1 MKKILFICPS
11 FFKYELEICKE
22 LSLNYEVEY
31 CDERPKNSILFKI
44 LLRLKFRSLI
54 KKAIEQYYTNLLN
67 DINGKHFDYVF
78 VINPEALDYN
88 TMSKLKQECLGVNKQ
103 CHFVLYLWDSLKNK
117 PNAPKLFP
125 LFDKVST
132 FDRKDSDDFN
142 INLIPLFYT
151 RTFDA
156 KYYPVQPLKY
166 DVCFIGTAHSNR
178 LKYLDEILRLISKD
192 KQISKYIFLFF
203 HSRLLFLIKKLFCK
217 SNNKYRINFES
228 LPTVKVVDAIISSAV
243 VIDIHHPSQHGLTM
257 RTIEAVGLN
266 KKIITTNAE
275 IKKYDF
281 YDPKN
286 VYVYQSG
293 DSKLPDEFLST
304 STTHFK
310 NREMYSLKCWVEK
323 NLKK

>member
-11 FFKYELEICKE
+11 FFKYELEIYKE

-31 CDERPKNSILFKI
+31 WDERPKNSIIFKV
-44 LLRLKFRSLI
+44 LLRLKFRPLI
-54 KKAIEQYYTNLLN
+54 KKAINQYYINLLN
-67 DINGKHFDYVF
+67 NINGKHFDYVF

-88 TMSKLKQECLGVNKQ
+88 TMNKLKQKCLGVNKQ
-103 CHFVLYLWDSLKNK
+103 CYFVLYLWDSLKNK

-151 RTFDA
+151 RKFDA

-178 LKYLDEILRLISKD
+178 LKYLDEILKLISNN

-203 HSRLLFLIKKLFCK
+203 PSRMLF
-217 SNNKYRINFES
+217 Y
-228 LPTVKVVDAIISSAV
+228 T
-243 VIDIHHPSQHGLTM
+243 
-257 RTIEAVGLN
+257 
-266 KKIITTNAE
+266 
-275 IKKYDF
+275 
-281 YDPKN
+281 
-286 VYVYQSG
+286 
-293 DSKLPDEFLST
+293 
-304 STTHFK
+304 
-310 NREMYSLKCWVEK
+310 
-323 NLKK
+323 

>member
-1 MKKILFICPS
+1 
-11 FFKYELEICKE
+11 
-22 LSLNYEVEY
+22 
-31 CDERPKNSILFKI
+31 
-44 LLRLKFRSLI
+44 
-54 KKAIEQYYTNLLN
+54 
-67 DINGKHFDYVF
+67 INGKHFDYVF

-88 TMSKLKQECLGVNKQ
+88 TMNKLKQKCLGVNKQ
-103 CHFVLYLWDSLKNK
+103 CYFVLYLWDSLKNK

-151 RTFDA
+151 RKFDA

-178 LKYLDEILRLISKD
+178 LKYLDEILKLISNN

-203 HSRLLFLIKKLFCK
+203 PSRMLFLIKKLFCNSSTK
-217 SNNKYRINFES
+217 HKINFES
-228 LPTVKVVDAIISSAV
+228 LPSAKVVDAILSSAV

-266 KKIITTNAE
+266 KKIITTNAD

-281 YDPKN
+281 YDPKD

-293 DSKLPDEFLST
+293 DSKLPDVFLST
-304 STTHFK
+304 STTNFK
-310 NREMYSLKCWVEK
+310 NREMYSLKCWVEN